1 MIPIGG
7 IQIVPG
13 LAHPARLPLKT
24 TTSEE
29 SSEASFHFSEGCE
42 SNNTQG
48 AEDSVQ
54 PQEMALSPKAVSS
67 ALSPSSQRSRDDGK
81 GLHDKESKQE
91 EGIMTCTKA
100 IASLR
105 IASEEP
111 LGKVAG
117 TIEHIQQHTLS
128 HSPTTQQE
136 ITARGIQ
143 KFSSSEFKHS
153 NTETGVSTT
162 SKAPAG
168 GCPPLY
174 ITEAAERSPGQQGH
188 SKNPSSTTND

>member
-24 TTSEE
+24 TMSEE

-42 SNNTQG
+42 SNSTQG
-48 AEDSVQ
+48 AEDSAQ
-54 PQEMALSPKAVSS
+54 AQEVALPAKVASS
-67 ALSPSSQRSRDDGK
+67 APSPSSQRSRDEGK
-81 GLHDKESKQE
+81 GLSDKESKQE

-117 TIEHIQQHTLS
+117 PIEQIQQQTSS
-128 HSPTTQQE
+128 HPSTAQPE
-136 ITARGIQ
+136 STARAIQ
-143 KFSSSEFKHS
+143 KGSSSEFRHS
-153 NTETGVSTT
+153 DPETMSAT

-168 GCPPLY
+168 GSPALY
-174 ITEAAERSPGQQGH
+174 VPGAAERLSGQHGQ
-188 SKNPSSTTND
+188 SKNPTSTTND

>member
-13 LAHPARLPLKT
+13 LANPARLPLKT
-24 TTSEE
+24 TSEDTI
-29 SSEASFHFSEGCE
+29 EASIHFSECSE
-42 SNNTQG
+42 SNNTQS
-48 AEDSVQ
+48 AEDSAQ
-54 PQEMALSPKAVSS
+54 PQEIVLPPKAVS
-67 ALSPSSQRSRDDGK
+67 LVPSPSSQRSRDDGK
-81 GLHDKESKQE
+81 GQGDKGSKQE
-91 EGIMTCTKA
+91 EGVMTCTKA

-117 TIEHIQQHTLS
+117 SVEQIHQHTSS
-128 HSPTTQQE
+128 HSSVTQQE
-136 ITARGIQ
+136 SIARGTQNFI
-143 KFSSSEFKHS
+143 SSEFRQS
-153 NTETGVSTT
+153 NKETGVSAT

-168 GCPPLY
+168 GCPTVY
-174 ITEAAERSPGQQGH
+174 ITERSPGQQGH

>member
-13 LAHPARLPLKT
+13 LANPARLPLKT

-29 SSEASFHFSEGCE
+29 SSEASFHFSEGSE
-42 SNNTQG
+42 SNNTQS
-48 AEDSVQ
+48 AADSAQ
-54 PQEMALSPKAVSS
+54 PQEMVLPPNAESLVP
-67 ALSPSSQRSRDDGK
+67 SPSSQRSRDDGK
-81 GLHDKESKQE
+81 GQSDKGNKQE
-91 EGIMTCTKA
+91 EGVMTCTKA
-100 IASLR
+100 IASLC

-117 TIEHIQQHTLS
+117 SIEQIHTSS
-128 HSPTTQQE
+128 HSSIIQQE
-136 ITARGIQ
+136 ITARGTQNFI
-143 KFSSSEFKHS
+143 SSEFRQS
-153 NTETGVSTT
+153 NTETGVSAT

-168 GCPPLY
+168 GCPAVY
-174 ITEAAERSPGQQGH
+174 ITERSPGQQGH